1 MTSPIGKILLAKLPK
16 DIVQF
21 CIEPMLMISEEE
33 VRKTHRQVMN
43 RIQCFNPDNPA
54 RFVHIGG
61 GVYTD
66 WTPRYDNWPAG
77 RWITLRQEIFT
88 EERILCTKLHELRKH
103 REWMHKWMKRI
114 PWCQPFVVWGY
125 NSKVNDY
132 NAILAMTWQRFVMRQ
147 SQD

>member
-16 DIVQF
+16 DIIQF

-33 VRKTHRQVMN
+33 VRKTHRQVMG
-43 RIQCFNPDNPA
+43 RIQCFNPA
-54 RFVHIGG
+54 S
-61 GVYTD
+61 YKS
-66 WTPRYDNWPAG
+66 WTMQYDNWPMQWW
-77 RWITLRQEIFT
+77 RDIRQDIFT

-132 NAILAMTWQRFVMRQ
+132 NAILAMTWQRVVMRQ

>member
-16 DIVQF
+16 DIIQF

-33 VRKTHRQVMN
+33 VRKTHRQVMG
-43 RIQCFNPDNPA
+43 RIQCFNPA
-54 RFVHIGG
+54 S
-61 GVYTD
+61 YKS
-66 WTPRYDNWPAG
+66 WTMQYDNWPMQWW
-77 RWITLRQEIFT
+77 RDIRQDIFT

-132 NAILAMTWQRFVMRQ
+132 NAILAMTWQRSVMRQ